1 MNPSHDV
8 VMRPAVIDRRIG
20 AYAIDVGIA
29 VAVPLMLVSMV
40 FGAAFGLGAMIGATA
55 VWPQQLVPALLIV
68 SWAGWALVYTVMQ
81 GGAGSIG
88 QRLVGLRLADAETG
102 DRIGFGRALARN
114 VVFHLA
120 VSIVVGFF
128 TPLFDRTPRHQGWHD
143 LAARACVV
151 DARATAAAAVP
162 LGASALAP
170 AAVPAYRAR
179 VTSDPA
185 DRAPGHSMP
194 AEPRRVDPVE
204 EATVL
209 AYAATMTV
217 ARSSAPALALAGV
230 KPGRTPAGVVDATPS
245 AASRTL
251 VAQPAPAH
259 AGHPVLAVLTW
270 DDGSRLAVYG
280 PTVFG
285 RNPVRDQGVVALA
298 LRDETLS
305 LSKTHFEIGG
315 DPDAAW
321 IIDRFSTNGTTLVR
335 DGDRIELPAGPAH
348 SAAGGRSAG
357 VRRPQRRGGRCSMS
371 PGESPLTVAWGAASD
386 PGLRRALNEDSFLAA
401 PPLFLVADG
410 MGGHRAGEIASA
422 TVIEE
427 FATYAGRPSL
437 SIQDLHT
444 AVDRARRRVVDLPPG
459 EGAGAG
465 TTLSGVVI
473 CEVDGDA
480 YWLAVNLG
488 DSRTYRLSEGELEQ
502 ISVDH
507 SVVQELIDSGVLTA
521 DAAARDSRR
530 NVITRAIGG
539 GSDSEA
545 DYWLLPAE
553 AGDRIL
559 VCSDGL
565 PGELD
570 RDAIH
575 AILLAE
581 SDPQA
586 AATRL
591 VHEAMV
597 RGGRDNI
604 TALVVDATAIRAG
617 APASGA
623 SPSAVDDEID
633 GDTRPRVPTGGGA

>member
-1 MNPSHDV
+1 
-8 VMRPAVIDRRIG
+8 
-20 AYAIDVGIA
+20 
-29 VAVPLMLVSMV
+29 
-40 FGAAFGLGAMIGATA
+40 
-55 VWPQQLVPALLIV
+55 
-68 SWAGWALVYTVMQ
+68 
-81 GGAGSIG
+81 
-88 QRLVGLRLADAETG
+88 
-102 DRIGFGRALARN
+102 
-114 VVFHLA
+114 
-120 VSIVVGFF
+120 
-128 TPLFDRTPRHQGWHD
+128 
-143 LAARACVV
+143 
-151 DARATAAAAVP
+151 
-162 LGASALAP
+162 
-170 AAVPAYRAR
+170 
-179 VTSDPA
+179 
-185 DRAPGHSMP
+185 
-194 AEPRRVDPVE
+194 
-204 EATVL
+204 
-209 AYAATMTV
+209 
-217 ARSSAPALALAGV
+217 
-230 KPGRTPAGVVDATPS
+230 
-245 AASRTL
+245 
-251 VAQPAPAH
+251 
-259 AGHPVLAVLTW
+259 
-270 DDGSRLAVYG
+270 
-280 PTVFG
+280 
-285 RNPVRDQGVVALA
+285 
-298 LRDETLS
+298 
-305 LSKTHFEIGG
+305 
-315 DPDAAW
+315 
-321 IIDRFSTNGTTLVR
+321 
-335 DGDRIELPAGPAH
+335 
-348 SAAGGRSAG
+348 
-357 VRRPQRRGGRCSMS
+357 
-371 PGESPLTVAWGAASD
+371 
-386 PGLRRALNEDSFLAA
+386 
-401 PPLFLVADG
+401 

-581 SDPQA
+581 RDPQA

-591 VHEAMV
+591 VHEAML

-604 TALVVDATAIRAG
+604 TALVVDA
-617 APASGA
+617 
-623 SPSAVDDEID
+623 SAVRTRGDGPTPVDTADSSLIDDEID
-633 GDTRPRVPTGGGA
+633 GDTRPRVPAGGGA